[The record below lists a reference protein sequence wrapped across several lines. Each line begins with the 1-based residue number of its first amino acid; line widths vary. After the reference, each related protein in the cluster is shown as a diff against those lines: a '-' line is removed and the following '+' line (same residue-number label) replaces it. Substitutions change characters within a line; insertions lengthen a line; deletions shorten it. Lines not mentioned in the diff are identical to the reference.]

1 MFRLLCLRW
10 QLELGPKKGT
20 GRNRKA
26 NGVKVGKRK
35 MTEEL
40 RLWTFGESGKAES
53 LEVIQE
59 MPTELEFEDL
69 LVRNPDMLEAGLELV
84 GRQTRTKSG
93 WLDLLAVD
101 GNGRLVVYELKRGM
115 IARDAVA
122 QVLDYTSDLDSMDDA
137 DLAEHIA
144 ESSGN
149 DGIPG
154 IDDFKQWYSDNFGE
168 YDPSRLRPLRMV
180 LVGLGI
186 DPVAERMVRFVSG
199 GSVDLSVV
207 TFQGFMRG
215 KDRLLARQIE
225 VHTGPKK
232 PGPALVPVAKKLKA
246 LKESLT
252 QKGFKK
258 LFDRVHADLRQAL
271 PEHGV
276 WEEPGI
282 TGISFQVNE
291 PDTKKW
297 KTYIG
302 VSVGWPDPGF
312 NVRILQNAIRRGKE
326 TFEKLKESVDL
337 SEGPHGGFVL
347 RIDSEDQWDKV
358 WPDLLEFLKAVK
370 ENLEGAR
377 KPGP

>member
-1 MFRLLCLRW
+1 
-10 QLELGPKKGT
+10 
-20 GRNRKA
+20 
-26 NGVKVGKRK
+26 
-35 MTEEL
+35 MTEEV
-40 RLWTFGESGKAES
+40 RLWTVGNPKEVKLLDPVKEMFTES
-53 LEVIQE
+53 
-59 MPTELEFEDL
+59 EFEDL
-69 LVRNPDMLEAGLELV
+69 LVQNPEMLEPSLELV
-84 GRQTRTKSG
+84 GRQTSTQSG

-101 GNGRLVVYELKRGM
+101 GDGRLVVYELKRGT

-122 QVLDYTSDLDSMDDA
+122 QVLDYASDLDSMDDA

-144 ESSGN
+144 ESSGK

-154 IDDFKQWYSDNFGE
+154 IDDFEQWYSDNFGE
-168 YDPSRLRPLRMV
+168 YDPSRLRPPRMV

-199 GSVDLSVV
+199 GSVDFSVV

-215 KDRLLARQIE
+215 EDRLLARQIE
-225 VHTGPKK
+225 VQTGPKK

-258 LFDRVHADLRQAL
+258 LFDRVHSDLRQAL
-271 PEHGV
+271 PDHGV

-312 NVRILQNAIRRGKE
+312 NVRILPNAIRRSEE
-326 TFEKLKESVDL
+326 TFKKLKEPIDL
-337 SEGPHGGFVL
+337 SEGPLGGFVI
-347 RIDSEDQWDKV
+347 RVDSEEQWDKV
-358 WPDLLEFLKAVK
+358 WSDLRKFIKAVK
-370 ENLEGAR
+370 ENLEGAG
-377 KPGP
+377 KPGT